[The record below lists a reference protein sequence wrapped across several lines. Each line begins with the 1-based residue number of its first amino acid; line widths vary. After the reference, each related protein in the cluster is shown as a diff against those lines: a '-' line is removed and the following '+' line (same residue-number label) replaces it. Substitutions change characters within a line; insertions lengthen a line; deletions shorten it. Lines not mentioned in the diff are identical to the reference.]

1 MSRDPLP
8 DDEAGPQE
16 GPPQG
21 SDGRLRTT
29 RPGLLV
35 ACAVVGLVLGWLVRP
50 VAVWADATAPRVTW
64 LPVLA
69 LYLVALILGA
79 AARATYR
86 ALHQRRQPLPA
97 HQAVNRLVLAKSSA
111 ITGALVAGGYL
122 GYALTWSGVD
132 AELSGERVLRSVVAA
147 GGAGLVTAAALLL
160 ERACRVRDADPQ
172 P

>member
-1 MSRDPLP
+1 
-8 DDEAGPQE
+8 
-16 GPPQG
+16 
-21 SDGRLRTT
+21 
-29 RPGLLV
+29 
-35 ACAVVGLVLGWLVRP
+35 
-50 VAVWADATAPRVTW
+50 
-64 LPVLA
+64 
-69 LYLVALILGA
+69 
-79 AARATYR
+79 
-86 ALHQRRQPLPA
+86 
-97 HQAVNRLVLAKSSA
+97 VNRLVLAKSSA